1 MHFMLLALST
11 LMVLVSADTITLP
24 LYSRAF
30 NNSGVDVPVTDWFSR
45 TDNQVSHQISLHLP
59 YKELTGI
66 LPQWYTTISVGTPP
80 QYL

>member
-11 LMVLVSADTITLP
+11 VMALVSADTITLP

-45 TDNQVSHQISLHLP
+45 TDNQVSHQI
-59 YKELTGI
+59 
-66 LPQWYTTISVGTPP
+66 
-80 QYL
+80 